1 MKRLSQKRVRLLQW
15 IVTAYLLLALG
26 WWSVLLFVKNRDAF
40 LAKAELLKIG
50 MVAEGLVHTDEEF
63 LQSEPYL
70 ELERQYRHQE
80 VMIFSEGLF
89 FMITL
94 LIGIWMINRG
104 YNDILRAARQQRNF
118 LLSITHELKSPLASI
133 RLVLET
139 LERRPLP
146 PERQHPL
153 IERALAETDR
163 LNDLVNNL
171 LLSARLDTSWQPVL
185 EPCDVAGSAA
195 RLVDELQQRHPDRM
209 LVLHTPEALP
219 VLQADCDAMEIVLR
233 NLLEN
238 ALKYAPAPSPVELS
252 IQTDPAGKQLVIE
265 VRDEGPGVPDEE
277 KSRIFEKFYRPG
289 NEETRASK
297 GTGLGLY
304 IVRQI
309 VTAHGGTIEVVD
321 NKPHGARFI
330 IKLPV
335 PPPTKT
341 HAK

>member
-1 MKRLSQKRVRLLQW
+1 MKRLAQKRLRLLYW

-63 LQSEPYL
+63 LQTPQYQTL
-70 ELERQYRHQE
+70 EKQYRHQE
-80 VMIFSEGLF
+80 VMIFGEGLF

-104 YNDILRAARQQRNF
+104 YNDVLRTARQQRNF

-139 LERRPLP
+139 LQRRPLP
-146 PERQHPL
+146 HERQQPL
-153 IERALAETDR
+153 LAQALTETDR

-185 EPCDVAGSAA
+185 VPCDVAGIAA
-195 RLVDELQQRHPDRM
+195 RLTDELQQRHPDRVIT
-209 LVLHTPEALP
+209 LDTPEALP
-219 VLQADCDAMEIVLR
+219 VIRTDCDALEIALR
-233 NLLEN
+233 NLIEN
-238 ALKYAPAPSPVELS
+238 ALKYAPAPSPVEVV
-252 IQTDPAGKQLVIE
+252 IATEEGKHLLIE
-265 VRDEGPGVPDEE
+265 VRDHGPGVPDKE
-277 KSRIFEKFYRPG
+277 KDRIFEKFYRVG
-289 NEETRASK
+289 NEDTRTAK

-304 IVRQI
+304 IVHQI
-309 VTAHGGTIEVVD
+309 VTAHGGTIEVRD
-321 NKPHGARFI
+321 NQPRGARFI
-330 IKLPV
+330 IKLPIR
-335 PPPTKT
+335 PGPISQTK
-341 HAK
+341 

>member
-80 VMIFSEGLF
+80 VMIFGEGLF

-185 EPCDVAGSAA
+185 EPCDLAGSAA
-195 RLVDELQQRHPDRM
+195 RLVDELQQRHPDRV

-309 VTAHGGTIEVVD
+309 VAAHGGTIEVVD

-335 PPPTKT
+335 PPLTKT